1 MSFTVK
7 RLVHQQGV
15 ALAIVVWFIAA
26 MSLLVAGIV
35 SYSRTDVK
43 MAQIH
48 IARAT
53 AVAAGDGAI
62 NVALAKVF
70 ASKADSSDVMGLAI
84 SKYMLGNT
92 PVKVRLIPSAGLI
105 DLNGASQPILAVLFE
120 IGGGLTKSEAVHLAR
135 AVVKWREKSVKVQG
149 RSVVNQFNAIEDL
162 LRVEGVT
169 RTVLDRVRNYIV
181 AGSWAQ
187 GSTDGAMAPELMMK
201 ALGAVS
207 PGKAAGVQEPGEL
220 LASSPG
226 ELGELAKKA
235 ASLSGVVRADALLS
249 YGGATWLRRRWV
261 LMSSFTSRN
270 GLPWRVVR
278 TEPPRIVT
286 AGLLRQET

>member
-1 MSFTVK
+1 MSIPAVRPF
-7 RLVHQQGV
+7 RQQGV
-15 ALAIVVWFIAA
+15 ALAIVVWFVAA

-62 NVALAKVF
+62 NIALAKVF
-70 ASKADSSDVMGLAI
+70 ASKDDAAGVISMATSSYV
-84 SKYMLGNT
+84 LGDT
-92 PVKVRLIPSAGLI
+92 PVKVRLIPSVGLI
-105 DLNGASQPILAVLFE
+105 DLNAASLSSLTLLFE
-120 IGGGLTKSEAVHLAR
+120 VGGRLAKGEAAQMAG

-149 RSVVNQFNAIEDL
+149 GTIINQFTAIEDL

-169 RTVLDRVRNYIV
+169 RTLLDRVRSFVV

-187 GSTDGAMAPELMMK
+187 GAANLELTPESLRDIM
-201 ALGAVS
+201 GAVS
-207 PGKAAGVQEPGEL
+207 PDEASGGQELSGL
-220 LASSPG
+220 SADSSG
-226 ELGELAKKA
+226 ELGELAKNA
-235 ASLSGVVRADALLS
+235 ASLSGVVRVDALVN

-261 LMSSFTSRN
+261 AVSSSSGRN

-278 TEPPRIVT
+278 TEPPRIYT
-286 AGLLRQET
+286 AGL